1 MAGGALVNAM
11 LQFLP
16 LLNLL
21 LLPAIA
27 SVWKLS
33 DRLARLETT
42 QTEHARRISVNER
55 FQERTAHHQE
65 SAT

>member
-1 MAGGALVNAM
+1 MSAILE
-11 LQFLP
+11 LLP

-27 SVWKLS
+27 GLWKLS

-42 QTEHARRISVNER
+42 QVDHARRIGVNER
-55 FQERTAHHQE
+55 FRERSTQTE
-65 SAT
+65 RMT